1 MIHIPDSSRRTFL
14 KTAVATSAALLAAQA
29 LGRPR
34 RPEGDTAP
42 SAEPIAKA
50 EKPLKILMLGGTAFL
65 GPELVEAAT
74 RRGHTVTLFNRGK
87 TRPGLFPD
95 LEKLRGDRDPSKD
108 GGLKSLEGREWDAVL
123 DTSGYFPRHVKA
135 SAELLAPKVKHYLF
149 ISTVSVY
156 AENSTPDADE
166 SAPVGVMADPTVENM
181 GADMGNYGPLKAL
194 CEQAVEAALPGR
206 ATNIRPGFIGGP
218 GDFSNRYPHWVVRA
232 AEASE
237 ESRREILAPG
247 RPTDPVQ
254 YIDVRDLA
262 EWSVHCL
269 ETSVYGVFNA
279 VGLDKTLSIGRFLN
293 VCNKVGGG
301 HGKLTWADASFL
313 DANSVSAG
321 GDMPLWLPPDGESA
335 GFSTRSNKKAVAA
348 GLKFRDPEVSAADTL
363 KWQQALKPDEKVKLA
378 KRAGLSPTREAELL
392 KVWHEKYPG

>member
-1 MIHIPDSSRRTFL
+1 M
-14 KTAVATSAALLAAQA
+14 
-29 LGRPR
+29 
-34 RPEGDTAP
+34 
-42 SAEPIAKA
+42 
-50 EKPLKILMLGGTAFL
+50 
-65 GPELVEAAT
+65 
-74 RRGHTVTLFNRGK
+74 
-87 TRPGLFPD
+87 
-95 LEKLRGDRDPSKD
+95 
-108 GGLKSLEGREWDAVL
+108 
-123 DTSGYFPRHVKA
+123 
-135 SAELLAPKVKHYLF
+135 
-149 ISTVSVY
+149 
-156 AENSTPDADE
+156 
-166 SAPVGVMADPTVENM
+166 
-181 GADMGNYGPLKAL
+181 
-194 CEQAVEAALPGR
+194 
-206 ATNIRPGFIGGP
+206 
-218 GDFSNRYPHWVVRA
+218 
-232 AEASE
+232 
-237 ESRREILAPG
+237 
-247 RPTDPVQ
+247 
-254 YIDVRDLA
+254 
-262 EWSVHCL
+262 